1 MLSLTGAQVS
11 AMDVSTFSRKK
22 DDGTMSQQRLE
33 QKMPENRSVEVFCSP
48 EVNADPKNSKR
59 ARGSFST
66 TVGIA
71 ELSFKPGCNRG
82 EREQRNPGRKK
93 GS

>member
-1 MLSLTGAQVS
+1 MSAHCLERKMMGPRLSRDYSRRLLRTGG
-11 AMDVSTFSRKK
+11 M
-22 DDGTMSQQRLE
+22 
-33 QKMPENRSVEVFCSP
+33 EVFCSP

-82 EREQRNPGRKK
+82 KREQRNPGRKK
-93 GS
+93 GA

>member
-1 MLSLTGAQVS
+1 M
-11 AMDVSTFSRKK
+11 
-22 DDGTMSQQRLE
+22 E
-33 QKMPENRSVEVFCSP
+33 IFCSP
-48 EVNADPKNSKR
+48 EVNADPKKSKR

-66 TVGIA
+66 TVRIA

-82 EREQRNPGRKK
+82 KREQRNPGRKK

>member
-1 MLSLTGAQVS
+1 MMGPHLSR
-11 AMDVSTFSRKK
+11 DYSRRCLGIG
-22 DDGTMSQQRLE
+22 DME
-33 QKMPENRSVEVFCSP
+33 IFCSP
-48 EVNADPKNSKR
+48 EVNADPKKSKR

-66 TVGIA
+66 TVRIA

-82 EREQRNPGRKK
+82 KREHRNPGRKK